1 MNKKQGTNVNR
12 AESADRSGFTKEIP
26 ARVAKLPGVI
36 ARLMTGPPMSERER
50 FQRNLLEARTRS
62 DWLRPR

>member
-1 MNKKQGTNVNR
+1 MNQKQGPTVTR
-12 AESADRSGFTKEIP
+12 AESANRSVFTNEIP
-26 ARVAKLPGVI
+26 ARVAKLPGAI